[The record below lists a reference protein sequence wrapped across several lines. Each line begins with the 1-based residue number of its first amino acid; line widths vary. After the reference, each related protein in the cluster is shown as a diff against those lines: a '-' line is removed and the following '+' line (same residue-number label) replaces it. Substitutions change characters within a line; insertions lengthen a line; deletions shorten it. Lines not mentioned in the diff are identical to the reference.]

1 MNTAHNNENNDSENI
16 SKKSPLLSMIEIIE
30 NNSTISE
37 SLSSEEKKEYMNNIQ
52 NILAGNKVNILIAGA
67 TGSGKSTTV
76 NALFNTDDA
85 GIGNGPD
92 PETKEVLMYSF
103 RNMTIWDTPGF
114 GDSPEQDR
122 ATGRMIKDLLE
133 RNNEKGLPLIDL
145 VLLILDGSSRDM
157 MSTFE
162 IITSVIEPY
171 VRYRDSIIV
180 AINQTDIAMKG
191 RYWNRDER
199 KPEPRLISFMNDK
212 VVSVEERIRI
222 SCGLEVKA
230 MYYSALEKYNIL
242 KLLCFIIDN
251 LPDEEKIIN
260 VAEQVN
266 RNPEI
271 WMSHDEETQ
280 ELSRNVFDKLSKVVS
295 GAVTGAAIGSKI
307 STKIGLPP
315 LVGSVVGGIIG
326 GIVSLFGF

>member
-133 RNNEKGLPLIDL
+133 R
-145 VLLILDGSSRDM
+145 
-157 MSTFE
+157 
-162 IITSVIEPY
+162 IIRPT
-171 VRYRDSIIV
+171 
-180 AINQTDIAMKG
+180 
-191 RYWNRDER
+191 
-199 KPEPRLISFMNDK
+199 
-212 VVSVEERIRI
+212 
-222 SCGLEVKA
+222 
-230 MYYSALEKYNIL
+230 
-242 KLLCFIIDN
+242 
-251 LPDEEKIIN
+251 
-260 VAEQVN
+260 
-266 RNPEI
+266 
-271 WMSHDEETQ
+271 
-280 ELSRNVFDKLSKVVS
+280 
-295 GAVTGAAIGSKI
+295 
-307 STKIGLPP
+307 
-315 LVGSVVGGIIG
+315 
-326 GIVSLFGF
+326 